1 MLKLKTKQEIE
12 ILREGGKLLAGIL
25 KRTAAL
31 VRPGVSTAELNNYAE
46 NEIAKINGRPAFKN
60 YKIPGLFP
68 YPAGLC
74 TSLNN
79 VIVHGIPSDK
89 VILKEGDIISLD
101 IGMEYKKLY
110 TDMSMTVAVGKVPA
124 EVEKLIKVTKES
136 LYLGI
141 DAMKVGGTLAD
152 IGSAV
157 QKHAE
162 KHGYGVVR
170 DLVGH
175 GVGYEVHEAPQVPN
189 YFTVSAQRVKL
200 EPGLVIAIEPMLTM
214 GDYETV
220 TLADGWAI
228 ATRDNSLSAH
238 WEHTVAVTEDGII
251 IITEE

>member
-12 ILREGGKLLAGIL
+12 ILREGGKLLADIL

-31 VRPGVSTAELNNYAE
+31 VRPGVSTSELNNYAE
-46 NEIAKINGRPAFKN
+46 SEIAKINGRPAFKN

-89 VILKEGDIISLD
+89 VILQEGDIISLD

-110 TDMSMTVAVGKVPA
+110 TDMSMTVAVGKVSA
-124 EVEKLIKVTKES
+124 EIEKLIKVTRES

-152 IGSAV
+152 IGRAV
-157 QKHAE
+157 QNHAE
-162 KHGYGVVR
+162 KNGYGVVR

-189 YFTVSAQRVKL
+189 YLTSAAQKIKL

>member
-1 MLKLKTKQEIE
+1 MIRLKSKQEIE
-12 ILREGGKLLAGIL
+12 ILREGGQLLAAIL

-31 VRPGVSTAELNNYAE
+31 VRPGVSTAELNQYAE
-46 NEIAKINGRPAFKN
+46 NEIAKIKGRPAFKN
-60 YKIPGLFP
+60 YQVPGLFP

-79 VIVHGIPSDK
+79 VIVHGIPSER

-101 IGMEYKKLY
+101 IGMEYKNLY
-110 TDMSMTVAVGKVPA
+110 TDMAMTVAVGKVSA
-124 EVEKLIKVTKES
+124 AVEKLIKVTRES

-141 DAMKVGGTLAD
+141 DAIKPGGTLAD
-152 IGSAV
+152 IGRAV
-157 QKHAE
+157 QAHAE
-162 KHGYGVVR
+162 KHHYGVVR

-189 YFTVSAQRVKL
+189 YLTSAAQKIKL

-220 TLADGWAI
+220 TLNDGWAI

-238 WEHTVAVTEDGII
+238 WEHTIAVTEDGLI

>member
-1 MLKLKTKQEIE
+1 MIRLKTKKEIE
-12 ILREGGKLLAGIL
+12 ILREGGKQLAAIL

-31 VRPGVSTAELNNYAE
+31 VRPGVSTAELNQYAE
-46 NEIAKINGRPAFKN
+46 GEIVKIKGRPSFKN

-74 TSLNN
+74 TSLNE
-79 VIVHGIPSDK
+79 VIVHGIPSEK

-110 TDMSMTVAVGKVPA
+110 TDMAMTVAVGKVSA
-124 EVEKLIKVTKES
+124 EIEKLIKVTKES

-152 IGSAV
+152 IGRAV
-157 QKHAE
+157 QTHAE
-162 KHGYGVVR
+162 KNGYGVVR

-175 GVGYEVHEAPQVPN
+175 GVGYDVHEFPQVPN
-189 YFTVSAQRVKL
+189 YFTTAAQKIKL
-200 EPGLVIAIEPMLTM
+200 EPGLVIAIEPMLTI

-220 TLADGWAI
+220 TLDDGWAI

-238 WEHTVAVTEDGII
+238 WEHTLAVTEDGII